1 MKQKDT
7 PQAQNLELQLEEFN
21 LIKLIR
27 ELEWG
32 TLFVTVKK
40 GKPVMATNIRKDIK
54 LDEMI

>member
-1 MKQKDT
+1 MKQKE
-7 PQAQNLELQLEEFN
+7 PQQAQSMDLQLAEIN

-40 GKPVMATNIRKDIK
+40 GRPVMATNIKKDIK
-54 LDEMI
+54 LDDTV